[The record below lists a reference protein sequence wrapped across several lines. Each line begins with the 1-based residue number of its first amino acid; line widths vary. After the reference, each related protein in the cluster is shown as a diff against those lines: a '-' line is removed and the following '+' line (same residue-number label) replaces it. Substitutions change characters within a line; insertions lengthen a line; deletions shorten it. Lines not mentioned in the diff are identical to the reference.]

1 MVETLVQAQ
10 TMRLIGIEIRSALP
24 VTAATMI
31 WPIFAAT
38 GLAVTD
44 GSCDLQTSFMPNFPK
59 MHIHDQ
65 LSWPDARESKNKLQ
79 SVELVTRHRRA
90 CD

>member
-10 TMRLIGIEIRSALP
+10 TMRLIGIEKRSALP

-38 GLAVTD
+38 ALAVTD
-44 GSCDLQTSFMPNFPK
+44 GSCDVPNFV
-59 MHIHDQ
+59 HAE
-65 LSWPDARESKNKLQ
+65 LSQDAYP
-79 SVELVTRHRRA
+79 
-90 CD
+90 